1 MHYLLLLVA
10 FCLFACSPGSWSE
23 KKSFP
28 EALWLYADSLVIH
41 PEISDTS
48 SLHETWLEIT
58 VDESYPYSNLFVLQ
72 TMRTP
77 SDSLYSQILE
87 FQLMKE
93 DGTWVQKPGWMG
105 KVSFRFP
112 LIQGFKFRETGT
124 WEIVCKQYMRTD
136 SLSGVHQI
144 QWSLK

>member
-1 MHYLLLLVA
+1 MHYLFLLAAFSLV
-10 FCLFACSPGSWSE
+10 ACSPDSWSE
-23 KKSFP
+23 KKSFS
-28 EALWLYADSLVIH
+28 EAVWPYADSLVIR
-41 PEISDTS
+41 PEIKDTTG
-48 SLHETWLEIT
+48 LHETFLEVT
-58 VDESYPYSNLFVLQ
+58 VDETYPYSNLFVLQ

-77 SDSLYSQILE
+77 SDSVYTQILE

-93 DGTWVQKPGWMG
+93 DGAWLQKPGWMG
-105 KVSFRFP
+105 KVAFRFP